1 MCSVSSTMRVSEIER
16 EIERDRERKKES
28 WSSHGWCKAGDAC
41 MSSHYSQKSPSGV
54 SQHLRQ

>member
-1 MCSVSSTMRVSEIER
+1 MCSVSSTMRVSEIEIER
-16 EIERDRERKKES
+16 EIEKEKKES

-41 MSSHYSQKSPSGV
+41 MSSHYSQKSHSGV